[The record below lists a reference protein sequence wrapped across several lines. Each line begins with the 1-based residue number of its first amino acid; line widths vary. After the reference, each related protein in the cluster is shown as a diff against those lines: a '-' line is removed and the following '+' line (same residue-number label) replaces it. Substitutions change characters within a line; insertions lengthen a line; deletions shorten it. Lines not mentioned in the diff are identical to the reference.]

1 MPLGH
6 TQRPLGSSLVLDF
19 PSLPQTSLGVGRRWW
34 GPEKPHDLPRA
45 SWAWCSWAC
54 PRALSPATGL
64 ELSAASLCDTAKLL
78 CSGGAGPDQ
87 HSQIFWCQDSF
98 HSSKLSRSQDFP
110 GNPVAKTLSSQCKGP
125 GFNPRSGN
133 WIPHV
138 TTKSWYRQINKQI
151 NTCFK
156 KLLRTQKILYL
167 GIIFINIWNS
177 KLKSQMFLLT

>member
-1 MPLGH
+1 MELTASKPCAPWPYSASSWVL
-6 TQRPLGSSLVLDF
+6 TGSGFSF
-19 PSLPQTSLGVGRRWW
+19 PSP
-34 GPEKPHDLPRA
+34 DLPGCGEEMVGSRETIWFA
-45 SWAWCSWAC
+45 QSHVGLVQSNL
-54 PRALSPATGL
+54 PTSPVSCHRL

-110 GNPVAKTLSSQCKGP
+110 GGPVAKTLSSQCKGP
-125 GFNPRSGN
+125 GFNPWSGN

-167 GIIFINIWNS
+167 GIIFINILN
-177 KLKSQMFLLT
+177 